1 MLEFDEIRRVLEL
14 AKQHGFRE
22 VEADVSGISF
32 SATLEKVAVNPKLGS
47 IIAIEEGDP
56 SVSDDLMVEVCA
68 PCVGYFRHTKTPV
81 QIGQPIS
88 DGEVVAT
95 IFALG
100 LSNDV
105 EVKIGGEVLDVLAK
119 HEQPVEFGQPLFRI
133 KVNS

>member
-14 AKQHGFRE
+14 AKKHGFRE

-32 SATLEKVAVNPKLGS
+32 SATLDKVAVSPKLDS
-47 IIAIEEGDP
+47 VIAKDDSDP
-56 SVSDDLMVEVCA
+56 SATDNLMVEVCA
-68 PCVGYFRHTKTPV
+68 PCVGYFRNTKTPV
-81 QIGQPIS
+81 QIGQPVA

-105 EVKIGGEVLDVLAK
+105 EVKVGGEVLDVLAK
-119 HEQPVEFGQPLFRI
+119 HEQPVEFGQPLFLI
-133 KVNS
+133 KVNA